1 MKHSLSWKA
10 KSRLAA
16 QSSPLMEHG
25 LSLPYSV
32 EILTGAHRASDEFSP
47 QPDALFPEE
56 AYPLPPAPTLGAQ
69 RYLSPSSIP
78 TKI

>member
-16 QSSPLMEHG
+16 QSSPVIEYEF
-25 LSLPYSV
+25 SLPYCM

-47 QPDALFPEE
+47 QLDAHFPEE
-56 AYPLPPAPTLGAQ
+56 AYLLPSAPTLGTQ
-69 RYLSPSSIP
+69 RCLFPSNIP